1 MAHTA
6 DGGRALVVAHQD
18 EGALGVQ
25 VQCPLQ
31 GRKEGKEDVPETIDG
46 AGPVGDEVPP
56 TGEQELQFGEVALAG
71 NDLRE
76 VGSHPGLFGDDVS
89 ITGIGLELPRV
100 GVAHTLHGQGRE
112 VEDSADPSPTKRQ
125 KQRRAAPWLVDGP
138 HRLLR
143 QGEDFVDQLK
153 EVDLVVFYPAGED
166 LLSRSVE
173 HVSPVELF
181 AGVDAD
187 PHLVVHEHLHPSV
200 AGDRVPVEYSADGS
214 LCSESWTSSPIS
226 MSGRSLLE
234 RPRAIPFKPSLAAE
248 QNKPSS
254 APLGVIQELYPND
267 KHNDKEQTMCRWLAY
282 SGSPILLEELL
293 YKPEHSLI
301 DQSLHSRLGVETTNG
316 DGFGVGWY
324 GPDAQTPAVF
334 HSIEPAWNDRNL
346 REVAGHV
353 QSPLFLAHIRA
364 STGTAVQ
371 QTNCHPFRHDRWLWV
386 HNGLVRDFHRV
397 KRELALAVD
406 ESLYPQMEGST
417 DSEML
422 FYLALTFGLEENP
435 PAAVER
441 MVGHV
446 EEVGHRHGTEHPI
459 QMTIGTTDGSSV
471 WAFRYS
477 SEGKSRSLYYSTD
490 MRSVREMYPERP
502 RLQEASDE
510 TRIIV
515 SEPIVDLPGAWN
527 EVPESSYGVVRDGE
541 DELHEFR
548 PLR

>member
-1 MAHTA
+1 
-6 DGGRALVVAHQD
+6 
-18 EGALGVQ
+18 
-25 VQCPLQ
+25 
-31 GRKEGKEDVPETIDG
+31 
-46 AGPVGDEVPP
+46 
-56 TGEQELQFGEVALAG
+56 
-71 NDLRE
+71 
-76 VGSHPGLFGDDVS
+76 
-89 ITGIGLELPRV
+89 
-100 GVAHTLHGQGRE
+100 
-112 VEDSADPSPTKRQ
+112 
-125 KQRRAAPWLVDGP
+125 
-138 HRLLR
+138 
-143 QGEDFVDQLK
+143 
-153 EVDLVVFYPAGED
+153 
-166 LLSRSVE
+166 
-173 HVSPVELF
+173 
-181 AGVDAD
+181 
-187 PHLVVHEHLHPSV
+187 
-200 AGDRVPVEYSADGS
+200 
-214 LCSESWTSSPIS
+214 
-226 MSGRSLLE
+226 
-234 RPRAIPFKPSLAAE
+234 
-248 QNKPSS
+248 
-254 APLGVIQELYPND
+254 
-267 KHNDKEQTMCRWLAY
+267 MCRWLAY

-324 GPDAQTPAVF
+324 GPDTETPAVF

-371 QTNCHPFRHDRWLWV
+371 QTNCHPFRHGRWLWV

>member
-1 MAHTA
+1 
-6 DGGRALVVAHQD
+6 
-18 EGALGVQ
+18 
-25 VQCPLQ
+25 
-31 GRKEGKEDVPETIDG
+31 
-46 AGPVGDEVPP
+46 
-56 TGEQELQFGEVALAG
+56 
-71 NDLRE
+71 
-76 VGSHPGLFGDDVS
+76 
-89 ITGIGLELPRV
+89 
-100 GVAHTLHGQGRE
+100 
-112 VEDSADPSPTKRQ
+112 
-125 KQRRAAPWLVDGP
+125 
-138 HRLLR
+138 
-143 QGEDFVDQLK
+143 
-153 EVDLVVFYPAGED
+153 
-166 LLSRSVE
+166 
-173 HVSPVELF
+173 
-181 AGVDAD
+181 
-187 PHLVVHEHLHPSV
+187 
-200 AGDRVPVEYSADGS
+200 
-214 LCSESWTSSPIS
+214 
-226 MSGRSLLE
+226 
-234 RPRAIPFKPSLAAE
+234 
-248 QNKPSS
+248 
-254 APLGVIQELYPND
+254 
-267 KHNDKEQTMCRWLAY
+267 MCRWLAY

-371 QTNCHPFRHDRWLWV
+371 QTNCHPFRHGRWLWV

-527 EVPESSYGVVRDGE
+527 EVRESSYGVVRDGE